1 MINLLLR
8 DYLNGVCTPD
18 PSSPSFSLRKG
29 SLPAA
34 RGYGK
39 GSGAVL
45 VVTLGA
51 EVWHVHYEKLN
62 LRACMVGVLRNRLL
76 NE

>member
-18 PSSPSFSLRKG
+18 PASPSFSLRKG
-29 SLPAA
+29 PLPAA

-45 VVTLGA
+45 VTLGS
-51 EVWHVHYEKLN
+51 EDWHVHYEKSL
-62 LRACMVGVLRNRLL
+62 AAGSC
-76 NE
+76 